1 VLAKYQNNICYP
13 VRGRQCSSD
22 QMPFIKDKF
31 PTYSEFAT
39 ADISKIYGEEE
50 LKKAL
55 HYSATNFYSEAF
67 MSSKGGYEISKLPV
81 FAQMGPINKSIVMDV
96 NGDGNLDVVAAGNNY
111 VTEVET
117 IRYDGGRGVVLL
129 GDGKGNFKQLTP
141 LASGFIETSDC
152 KDMVM
157 VNFGSKKLLITVS
170 NRDKAKSFLL
180 K

>member
-1 VLAKYQNNICYP
+1 
-13 VRGRQCSSD
+13 
-22 QMPFIKDKF
+22 
-31 PTYSEFAT
+31 
-39 ADISKIYGEEE
+39 
-50 LKKAL
+50 
-55 HYSATNFYSEAF
+55 
-67 MSSKGGYEISKLPV
+67 
-81 FAQMGPINKSIVMDV
+81 MDV

-157 VNFGSKKLLITVS
+157 VNFGSKKLLISVS